1 MADSAELN
9 IIVSCTTEL
18 KSALRGVDSDLVHFL
33 RDEEFISE
41 EVHDHILNSGS
52 KVEDLVMLIRSRVE
66 QDPMCYHV
74 LVQYFA
80 ANVESYQAILRTL
93 GAAYITQ
100 RAAVRRSN
108 CLVQGEGSVCT
119 ISGLLKP
126 VTQDKLFR
134 SVATQKMRIHAC
146 QNVCMHFFYH

>member
-9 IIVSCTTEL
+9 TIVSCTTEL
-18 KSALRGVDSDLVHFL
+18 ESALRGVDSNLVHFL

-41 EVHDHILNSGS
+41 EVHDHILNPGS
-52 KVEDLVMLIRSRVE
+52 ILDEGEDLVTLIRSHVE
-66 QDPMCYHV
+66 QDPMCYHS

-80 ANVESYQAILRTL
+80 AKGESYQAILRTL

-100 RAAVRRSN
+100 RAAVRRRS
-108 CLVQGEGSVCT
+108 CPVQGEGSVCT

-126 VTQDKLFR
+126 VTKL
-134 SVATQKMRIHAC
+134 
-146 QNVCMHFFYH
+146 NPG